1 MILTHRIVED
11 LAILR
16 VNGHLAS
23 DPDETA
29 LDRFKTA
36 VGRLLTRGHHDIAID
51 LAAVA
56 SIDSEG
62 IGQLASLLLR
72 IGRRGGRLVLVDPSA
87 PVKRVLAV
95 TRLDTV
101 FEVAASEEQAIQR
114 LTTPSSPELAGL
126 LGT

>member
-1 MILTHRIVED
+1 MVLTHRIVDD

-29 LDRFKTA
+29 LDQFKSG
-36 VGRLLTRGHHDIAID
+36 VGRLLARGHKDIAIN
-51 LAAVA
+51 LSAVT

-72 IGRRGGRLVLVDPSA
+72 IGRRGGRLVLVAPSA
-87 PVKRVLAV
+87 PVTRVLAV

-114 LTTPSSPELAGL
+114 LATSSSPALAGL
-126 LGT
+126 ARS

>member
-1 MILTHRIVED
+1 MTLTHRIVDD

-29 LDRFKTA
+29 LDRFKSG
-36 VGRLLTRGHHDIAID
+36 VGRLLARGHYDLAIN
-51 LAAVA
+51 LAAVT

-87 PVKRVLAV
+87 PVKRVLAI

-101 FEVAASEEQAIQR
+101 FDVAVSEEQAIQR
-114 LTTPSSPELAGL
+114 LTTPSSPKLAGL
-126 LGT
+126 LGG